1 MFDRKDCSFVEILPG
16 SSHLDHQWL
25 HNQWSFFTCFLELKK
40 FGVKLDFEEEK
51 IDCQEMVPCDRQKA
65 AMHDTWKGVM
75 FVRIKEHD
83 YKQVS

>member
-25 HNQWSFFTCFLELKK
+25 HNQWSFFKCLLELKK

-51 IDCQEMVPCDRQKA
+51 IDCQEMAPCDPQKA
-65 AMHDTWKGVM
+65 AMHDTWKGVK

-83 YKQVS
+83 YKQVP